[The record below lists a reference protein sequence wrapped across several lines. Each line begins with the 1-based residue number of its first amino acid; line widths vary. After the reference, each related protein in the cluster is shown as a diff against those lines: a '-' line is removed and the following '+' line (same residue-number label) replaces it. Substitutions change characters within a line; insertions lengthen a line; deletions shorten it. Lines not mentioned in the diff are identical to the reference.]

1 MRSASSSTPMGGAR
15 PFSMKRPLFFE
26 RSPYPI
32 YIVSTIETADIEP
45 AVSHHRLRPAGVFT
59 SEDARSYKPRREL
72 FDLALRRTGLQPGEV
87 WHIGDSFSSDVR
99 GAAAVGIP
107 AVWLNRRGKPAPG
120 PCRFVPFLRV
130 LLTELPS

>member
-1 MRSASSSTPMGGAR
+1 MIKA
-15 PFSMKRPLFFE
+15 LFLDF
-26 RSPYPI
+26 YG
-32 YIVSTIETADIEP
+32 TLAQ
-45 AVSHHRLRPAGVFT
+45 
-59 SEDARSYKPRREL
+59 EDARSYKPRREL

-107 AVWLNRRGKPAPG
+107 AVWLMRRGKPAPG
-120 PCRFVPFLRV
+120 PCRFVPSLRV